1 MDTCTHRTV
10 KSALALAIA
19 LAGTWH
25 ASLLANETQPQI
37 DEIRA
42 EIISDA
48 SLNQTAVIANNV
60 SVVAERTNDA
70 LLTELLLELDI
81 KFDNPRALVIANND

>member
-10 KSALALAIA
+10 KSALALVIA